1 MILEG
6 QLSKEL
12 LKATTTAGA
21 KHKAWKDTQNTIMQ
35 KYGEI
40 YRNVACR
47 QMKADDEDTNRVV
60 NMCDKRLQTPWK
72 KKYKAIIVKYP
83 KIYNDLISSGRF
95 SHCQPNI

>member
-21 KHKAWKDTQNTIMQ
+21 KHKAQKNVWNTIVQ

-40 YRNVACR
+40 YGNVACR
-47 QMKADDEDTNRVV
+47 QMKANDEDANKVV
-60 NMCDKRLQTPWK
+60 NIHDKCL
-72 KKYKAIIVKYP
+72 
-83 KIYNDLISSGRF
+83 
-95 SHCQPNI
+95 